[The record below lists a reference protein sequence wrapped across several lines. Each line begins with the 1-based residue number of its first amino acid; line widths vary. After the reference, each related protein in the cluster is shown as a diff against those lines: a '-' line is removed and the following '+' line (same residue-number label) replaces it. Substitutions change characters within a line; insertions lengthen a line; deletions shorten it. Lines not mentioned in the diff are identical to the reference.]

1 MTSGCGRPG
10 QRTSKKLM
18 ERVRPG
24 VELVLAIF
32 FPSRELITLD
42 LPTLDRPRNATSGK
56 AGAGKWAT
64 LVAAVRNREKIRTV
78 LVSTEGGE
86 VASAA
91 AQLIEAERTLIF
103 DILVGDRPVLVAQVQ
118 QARNQHP
125 QSNADP
131 EEHAIRGKGNQHGN
145 DDGRGNN
152 QSRRAFHPD

>member
-32 FPSRELITLD
+32 LPSRELITLD
-42 LPTLDRPRNATSGK
+42 LPTFDRPRNATSGN

-64 LVAAVRNREKIRTV
+64 LVAAVRNRERTRTV

-86 VASAA
+86 VASPKRR
-91 AQLIEAERTLIF
+91 LIEAERTLIF
-103 DILVGDRPVLVAQVQ
+103 YILVGDGAVLVAQVQ
-118 QARNQHP
+118 QARDQHP
-125 QSNADP
+125 QSNADA
-131 EEHAIRGKGNQHGN
+131 EEHAVRGKGNQYGN

-152 QSRRAFHPD
+152 